1 MAIPKRLAADRLH
14 GQAVWYS
21 RTRRVMRGGNGRF
34 LADDL
39 LVGFSSCRRTQ
50 EANWIVQVSN
60 GLAEPTELDEEG
72 HVTNGCSHRLA

>member
-1 MAIPKRLAADRLH
+1 
-14 GQAVWYS
+14 
-21 RTRRVMRGGNGRF
+21 MRGGNGRF

-60 GLAEPTELDEEG
+60 GHAEPTELDEG
-72 HVTNGCSHRLA
+72 GDAINGCSYRLVRALEGG